1 MFFISI
7 LKYIRGY
14 VLVHL
19 TGYAPERFL
28 NMCGKRNILIWNLKA
43 VEDGYLFY
51 ISVDAYKS
59 LKPVLKKTRTRA
71 RILEKH
77 GLPFF
82 MFRYRGRKMF
92 VLGVALFIG
101 MLFYTSRFVWNIEV
115 NGNSYLSEET
125 ILEFLKEENADFGT
139 KISQIDC
146 TKLEETLR
154 SDYPEVIWTSIKI
167 YGTKLTVDIQES
179 LLAEQS
185 YDIKE
190 EEVCD
195 IVAAKDGIIT
205 YMVTRHGTP
214 VAKVGDQV
222 KQGDSLVSG
231 EIIINSDF
239 GEVAGYLYERA
250 DADIKAQVT
259 YRYEEVI
266 PSKYEKKVYDE
277 EYEIHYSIQ
286 IGDMVIQNPFETVPE
301 GLCDAMVNNVQLCL
315 GNNFYFPIFLKKTT
329 YNTYILE
336 ENEYTEEEAK
346 TLAEQLFFQYLTNL
360 EEKGIQIIEKNV
372 MIKKVNQNYLVS
384 GTVTAEESIVSYQ
397 PTEIRDIVTIQ

>member
-397 PTEIRDIVTIQ
+397 PTEIRSIVTIQ